1 MHKTKKILKT
11 ETPQQEPTVR
21 KSPFVV
27 GKCSKELRI
36 LLHISCC
43 REGILAR
50 LRADSHTSTC
60 SALLLPAGEAPE
72 PPSTPGTARPTPGT
86 DRGGVARS
94 KHRPSPYKRICAQA
108 HDVLSTSFF
117 FSKQGQGREKAI
129 VYKRH
134 IILLSIFFTVI
145 GTEPAALLH
154 QELEKFKRWSK
165 ERAKQALERREA
177 HLHSI
182 TKNHFIS
189 KPCPLCS
196 GRRTLRFSHL

>member
-1 MHKTKKILKT
+1 MHCSCLRERPQSHHPPQAQPEVVSLVPNTDPHPTKGSVLK
-11 ETPQQEPTVR
+11 PT
-21 KSPFVV
+21 
-27 GKCSKELRI
+27 
-36 LLHISCC
+36 
-43 REGILAR
+43 
-50 LRADSHTSTC
+50 TS
-60 SALLLPAGEAPE
+60 SQP
-72 PPSTPGTARPTPGT
+72 
-86 DRGGVARS
+86 V
-94 KHRPSPYKRICAQA
+94 
-108 HDVLSTSFF
+108 FF